1 MDSCPKELEP
11 YSIAHKKK
19 MEEQDY
25 LQWQWWGSY
34 GLSAVCFAVDHC
46 LNGKNAKTQY
56 LEKPIFSVVNKTEL
70 TEEEKQREV
79 DRFFAQE
86 EARRINWRRNH
97 KKNQSQ

>member
-11 YSIAHKKK
+11 YARAHRKKI
-19 MEEQDY
+19 EEQDY
-25 LQWQWWGSY
+25 LQYIWWGNY
-34 GLSAVCFAVDHC
+34 GLFAMRFAVDHC
-46 LNGKNAKTQY
+46 LNGKNAKTRY
-56 LEKPIFSVVNKTEL
+56 IEKPIFSVMNNREL

-79 DRFFAQE
+79 DKFFAQE